1 MPSLARNKPRAPR
14 PKSVCICGHVESD
27 HREPLDAYTGIAV
40 GTKKMCRARV
50 AVLQITGGRQCISVT
65 SPCPCAAGFA
75 LARDF
80 AEV

>member
-14 PKSVCICGHVESD
+14 IKSVCICGHVESD
-27 HREPLDAYTGIAV
+27 HREPLDAYTGIVV

-50 AVLQITGGRQCISVT
+50 AVLHISRRQRISVT

-80 AEV
+80 SEV